1 MMESTYRM
9 VSSYGWA
16 FYLIGAAYF
25 GCMVYFMRSAR
36 NRRIFLKFSR
46 TDSDIAAIAT
56 HCRKQTGYIS
66 AVLTRYTALITINV
80 LIFNFMFNVIR
91 FTPPSDGMMGKISRP
106 LIVLYAVCVACIV
119 AILAL
124 IYSIF
129 VICSEVIRQTEAG
142 V

>member
-1 MMESTYRM
+1 MESTYRM
-9 VSSYGWA
+9 VSSYGWV
-16 FYLIGAAYF
+16 FYLIGAGYF
-25 GCMVYFMRSAR
+25 GCMAFFMWSAR
-36 NRRIFLKFSR
+36 NRRIFLKFSKND
-46 TDSDIAAIAT
+46 TDIGAIAN

-66 AVLTRYTALITINV
+66 AVLTRYTALITINA
-80 LIFNFMFNVIR
+80 LIFNFVFNVAR
-91 FTPPSDGMMGKISRP
+91 YTPQQDGMMGEISRP
-106 LIVLYAVCVACIV
+106 LIVLYAVCVACVV

>member
-1 MMESTYRM
+1 MESTYRM

-25 GCMVYFMRSAR
+25 GWMVYFMRSSR
-36 NRRIFLKFSR
+36 NRQIFLKFSKA
-46 TDSDIAAIAT
+46 DSDIAAIAT

-80 LIFNFMFNVIR
+80 LIFNFVYNVTR
-91 FTPPSDGMMGKISRP
+91 YTPQLNGMMGEISRP
-106 LIVLYAVCVACIV
+106 VIVLYAVCVACIV
-119 AILAL
+119 AILVL

-129 VICSEVIRQTEAG
+129 VICSEVIRQTE
-142 V
+142 VSQ